1 MLVSPRILVWFQD
14 PKSLKIPK
22 LQWRCVRL
30 DELQAVVLAAVVEV
44 CDFAACFIYLSFVP
58 GRTLRPQFES
68 LARLARYLQT
78 LRGRTIQILVSHV
91 WILHTLLEVLLQRLW

>member
-14 PKSLKIPK
+14 PKSSKIPK

-30 DELQAVVLAAVVEV
+30 DGLQAVVLAAVVEV

-58 GRTLRPQFES
+58 GRTLRPQFGS

-78 LRGRTIQILVSHV
+78 LRGRTIPILDVHESKLH
-91 WILHTLLEVLLQRLW
+91 ILLWAQYQMLW